1 LDLSDT
7 VKDGARLV
15 FVDPGLRRQLL
26 MAFTEDSRLHVREV
40 ADLYRLV
47 QSELQ
52 PTQMVQSL
60 VRGEVGT
67 QVLWLTRVLVC
78 TVFSD
83 DVQVFCCCDMK
94 EECFLGLAPG
104 SSLKCGWLVCVFARA
119 ILLVQGDRPCWCKGK
134 KCLLVSLLWKAAVLK
149 GAAAHA

>member
-1 LDLSDT
+1 MWRSLKEGQRLLNKPSRLNRGLAFVEQRKGLDLSDT

-60 VRGEVGT
+60 VRGETTHSFFG
-67 QVLWLTRVLVC
+67 VLDSASL
-78 TVFSD
+78 
-83 DVQVFCCCDMK
+83 QCCYLMMSR
-94 EECFLGLAPG
+94 CF
-104 SSLKCGWLVCVFARA
+104 VVTT
-119 ILLVQGDRPCWCKGK
+119 
-134 KCLLVSLLWKAAVLK
+134 
-149 GAAAHA
+149 